1 MKRLLPLLV
10 LAACLAVLV
19 LPVSMALAQEPNF
32 PPLTGYDNDSAG
44 LLSIQGKAE
53 LESKLAQLEKDT
65 TAQVF
70 VATVKSLE
78 GDNIQDYAN
87 RLFEKWKIGQKDKNN
102 GVLFL
107 IALEDRKMWIEV
119 GYGLEPLITD
129 GRAGR
134 IRDND
139 ITPKFKQ
146 NDYEGGITAGVA
158 SIEKY
163 IRDGTPPAP
172 LEENPVKS
180 AFGDWV
186 GVLFFLTIITVYLS
200 GFMARSKNIWMG
212 GIWGA
217 IAGAIIGLSIGGIAA
232 LLIMPIIFAGLGL
245 GADALLSKNYQK
257 LVESGKATD
266 WHKTGGGFWGPGGF
280 GGGSGGGGGGGGFG
294 GGGGGSSGG
303 GGAGGGW

>member
-1 MKRLLPLLV
+1 VRRLLV
-10 LAACLAVLV
+10 LLVLTACLAIAV
-19 LPVSMALAQEPNF
+19 LPAGNIPVSAQNF
-32 PPLTGYDNDSAG
+32 PSLTGYVNDGAG
-44 LLSIQGKAE
+44 LLSPQGKAD

-78 GDNIQDYAN
+78 GYSIEDYAN

-102 GVLFL
+102 GVLL
-107 IALEDRKMWIEV
+107 LVSLDDRKMWIEI
-119 GYGLEPLITD
+119 GYGLEPVITD

-134 IRDND
+134 IRDAD
-139 ITPKFKQ
+139 VIPMFKK
-146 NDYEGGITAGVA
+146 NDYEGGIKAGTAA
-158 SIEKY
+158 IEKY

-180 AFGDWV
+180 MFGDFTFA
-186 GVLFFLTIITVYLS
+186 FFMLSIITVYLS
-200 GFMARSKNIWMG
+200 GFMARSKSVWLG

-217 IAGAIIGLSIGGIAA
+217 IAGAIMGLTIGGIAA
-232 LLIMPIIFAGLGL
+232 LVVMPLIFAGLGL
-245 GADALLSKNYQK
+245 GTDFLLSRNFQK
-257 LVESGKATD
+257 LKEAGKSTD
-266 WHKTGGGFWGPGGF
+266 WHRTGGGFWGGF
-280 GGGSGGGGGGGGFG
+280 GGGSGGGFGGGFG

>member
-1 MKRLLPLLV
+1 VKRLLPLLA

-19 LPVSMALAQEPNF
+19 IPVGTALAQGPSF
-32 PPLTGYDNDSAG
+32 PPLIGYVNDSAG

-78 GDNIQDYAN
+78 GDSIEDYAN
-87 RLFEKWKIGQKDKNN
+87 SLFEKWKIGQKDKNN

-107 IALEDRKMWIEV
+107 IALDDRKMWIEV

-134 IRDND
+134 ICDND
-139 ITPKFKQ
+139 ITPKFKL

-172 LEENPVKS
+172 LEENAVKS

-217 IAGAIIGLSIGGIAA
+217 IAGVILGLAIGGIVAIIVA
-232 LLIMPIIFAGLGL
+232 LLIFMLLGL
-245 GADALLSKNYQK
+245 FTDSILSKNYQK
-257 LVESGKATD
+257 LKESGKATD
-266 WHKTGGGFWGPGGF
+266 WHKTGGGFWGGGGF
-280 GGGSGGGGGGGGFG
+280 GGGSGGGGGGFS

-303 GGAGGGW
+303 GGSGGGW

>member
-1 MKRLLPLLV
+1 
-10 LAACLAVLV
+10 
-19 LPVSMALAQEPNF
+19 
-32 PPLTGYDNDSAG
+32 LTGYVNDSAG

-78 GDNIQDYAN
+78 GESVDEYAVG
-87 RLFEKWKIGQKDKNN
+87 LFEKWKIGQKDKNN

-107 IALEDRKMWIEV
+107 IALDDRKMRIEV

-134 IRDND
+134 IRDD
-139 ITPKFKQ
+139 DVTPKFKQ

-186 GVLFFLTIITVYLS
+186 GVLFFMTIITVYLS

-217 IAGAIIGLSIGGIAA
+217 IAGAIIGLAIGGVAAIIVA
-232 LLIMPIIFAGLGL
+232 LLIFMLLGL
-245 GADALLSKNYQK
+245 LTDSILSKNYQK

-266 WHKTGGGFWGPGGF
+266 WHKSGGGFWGG
-280 GGGSGGGGGGGGFG
+280 GGGGGGGGFG

-303 GGAGGGW
+303 GGASGGW

>member
-1 MKRLLPLLV
+1 MRRLLILLG
-10 LAACLAVLV
+10 LTACLAVVMLPAGIM
-19 LPVSMALAQEPNF
+19 PVSAQNF
-32 PPLTGYDNDSAG
+32 PTLTGYVNDSAG
-44 LLSIQGKAE
+44 LLSPGGKAE
-53 LESKLAQLEKDT
+53 LESKLSQLEKDT

-78 GDNIQDYAN
+78 GDTIEDYAN
-87 RLFEKWKIGQKDKNN
+87 RLFEQWKIGQKDKNN
-102 GVLFL
+102 GVLL
-107 IALEDRKMWIEV
+107 LVSLDDRKMWIEV

-134 IRDND
+134 IRDAD
-139 ITPKFKQ
+139 VIPLFKS
-146 NDYEGGITAGVA
+146 NDYEGGIKAGVA

-180 AFGDWV
+180 VFGDFV
-186 GVLFFLTIITVYLS
+186 FAFFVLSIITIYLS
-200 GFMARSKNIWMG
+200 GFMARSKSIWVG

-217 IAGAIIGLSIGGIAA
+217 IAGAIMGLTMGSIAA
-232 LLIMPIIFAGLGL
+232 LVVMPLIFAGLGL
-245 GADALLSKNYQK
+245 GTDFLLSRNYQK
-257 LVESGKATD
+257 LKEAGKSTD
-266 WHKTGGGFWGPGGF
+266 WHKTGGGFWGGF
-280 GGGSGGGGGGGGFG
+280 GGGSGGGFGGGGFG